1 MDITGEGWAV
11 VVSKPMAEF
20 AAQGALRRRG
30 YRVCLPVY
38 RKLLRGKR
46 DSYGEMVMRPLFR
59 GYLFVELHPGQAW
72 IDILY
77 TPGVCDVVRQ
87 PGDHDMPALVEPGLI
102 EEVRAESEAGLFDD
116 RPLSRGVSRAVFRAG
131 KLMVKPGDAMR
142 VAEGP
147 FASFMATLQD
157 IDDRGRAQ
165 TLLTMFNRQVPAELG
180 LETLAGVFA

>member
-1 MDITGEGWAV
+1 
-11 VVSKPMAEF
+11 MAEF
-20 AAQGALRRRG
+20 VAHDALRRRG
-30 YRVCLPVY
+30 FRVCLPVY

-46 DSYGEMVMRPLFR
+46 DNYGAMVMRPLFR
-59 GYLFVELHPGQAW
+59 GYLFVELHLGQAW

-77 TPGVCDVVRQ
+77 TPGVCNLVRQ
-87 PGDHDMPALVEPGLI
+87 AGDDLPAFVEDGLVEEI
-102 EEVRAESEAGLFDD
+102 RDEARAGLFDD
-116 RPLSRGVSRAVFRAG
+116 RPLSRGVSQATFRAG
-131 KLMVKPGDAMR
+131 KAMVKPGDAMR